1 MVNKYV
7 LEKFGVTTERL
18 RQIFEKTVMEKP
30 GETAD
35 KETQEAWER
44 WQKDNATRERFET
57 EFRDIINEGVAW
69 GIKNY
74 QFYAAVDLAWD
85 TPAVSKVM
93 LPLLMYAQNKITLS
107 ACASELKTLNR
118 AGLLSVD
125 KDGKPTGVDMP
136 KFVETS
142 INMVRSYVTRRHAA
156 QSVKYSNLY
165 PYYKYESRSTGMAGK
180 LKADVMS
187 QEAEIQVD
195 GFGHRHHDSQVMR
208 DALLYGHSVDFVC
221 SPWEIHKMYE
231 FEPTGAE
238 FTPSTGNLKDAKV
251 RDVIF
256 KEGMSWTNPHPTRL
270 LIDFAYPIAAINDD
284 VGPSYIGY
292 WDVVRYGSVS
302 SNPAYFNKDS
312 ISYGAGAGGIY
323 SAFLN
328 NSAYF
333 NTYYTTISAP
343 PTPVQDS
350 SINPS
355 PGSSTLDP
363 AGTNDRK
370 ANIGVYNGEMA
381 QMSMFKTE
389 LFRKL
394 IPANHGIG
402 NYPFEV
408 WIRFVI
414 AGDNTVIFAEP
425 MPSTPAAVCS
435 INESDSRQL
444 SASFAHDVIWAQDM
458 MSNLVSQMLLAVQA
472 ELLQILGINTD
483 LVDKED
489 FNRIKE
495 RLSGKNFSID
505 GPIVI
510 PFSLNEL
517 AQQMDLK
524 MDALFKI
531 GETRQGQSVEVIFR
545 AMSQLL
551 ALLERLTAMSPAE
564 QGQPAPREISATE
577 VTEMAGTTQNVYSF
591 ISDGIDEFRA
601 AKKRIIYEST
611 VCRKEGRVQVPI
623 INRYSKKTI
632 EKAGFKVGDEESGS
646 RNEGVNVIGDK
657 MNLSHDFIFT
667 TRDGAERPV
676 NTQAANTLVQLMQVV
691 LQTPPILQALGRE
704 KTYDIFNEIF
714 RLSGTG
720 IDLNLELQEGDEA
733 GFQDEQIAAMQ
744 EGLKQLQQMLQ
755 ELAAATEGNAKGLA
769 EQEQVN
775 ERQEEIL
782 KGVMDVANVV
792 KRAATDVDQLQ
803 AKLKKLEDKQVAA
816 ISYRDAPEQI
826 RRQQETAAGFT
837 PPASPTYLEEEMAKA
852 PGATTS
858 VVAQV

>member
-7 LEKFGVTTERL
+7 LEKFGVTSARL

-30 GETAD
+30 AETSD
-35 KETQEAWER
+35 KETKEAFER
-44 WQKDNATRERFET
+44 WEKDKATRERFET
-57 EFRDIINEGVAW
+57 EFSDIINEGVSW

-93 LPLLMYAQNKITLS
+93 LPLLMYAQSKITLS
-107 ACASELKTLNR
+107 ACASELKTLNQ
-118 AGLLSVD
+118 AGLLTKD
-125 KDGKPTGVDMP
+125 ADGKPTGVDMP

-165 PYYKYESRSTGMAGK
+165 PYYKYESRSTGMVGK

-208 DALLYGHSVDFVC
+208 DAFLYGHSVDFVC
-221 SPWEIHKMYE
+221 SPWEIHKTYE
-231 FEPTGAE
+231 FVPTSPE
-238 FTPSTGNLKDAKV
+238 FTPSTAKLEDLKV
-251 RDVIF
+251 QEVII

-270 LIDFAYPIAAINDD
+270 LIDFAHPIAAINDD
-284 VGPSYIGY
+284 VNPRYIGY

-302 SNPAYFNKDS
+302 QDPAYFNKDS

-333 NTYYTTISAP
+333 QTYYTTISAP
-343 PTPVQDS
+343 PTPVADS
-350 SINPS
+350 GINPS
-355 PGSSTLDP
+355 PGSATLDP

-370 ANIGVYNGEMA
+370 ANIGVYNGEME

-402 NYPFEV
+402 SYPFEV

-444 SASFAHDVIWAQDM
+444 SASFGHDCLWAQDM
-458 MSNLVSQMLLAVQA
+458 MSNLVSQMMLAVQA
-472 ELLQILGINTD
+472 ELLQLLGINTD
-483 LVDKED
+483 LVEKADVDK
-489 FNRIKE
+489 IIA

-510 PFSLNEL
+510 PFSLREL
-517 AQQMDLK
+517 AQEMDLK

-657 MNLSHDFIFT
+657 VNLSHDFIFT

-733 GFQDEQIAAMQ
+733 GFQDEQISAMQ
-744 EGLKQLQQMLQ
+744 EALKQLQQMLQ
-755 ELAAATEGNAKGLA
+755 ELMGATKENASGLA

-803 AKLKKLEDKQVAA
+803 AKLKKLEEKNVAA
-816 ISYRDAPEQI
+816 IPYRDAPEET
-826 RRQQETAAGFT
+826 RRQLEAAAGFI
-837 PPASPTYLEEEMAKA
+837 PPENPTYLEEEMAKA

>member
-1 MVNKYV
+1 MV
-7 LEKFGVTTERL
+7 
-18 RQIFEKTVMEKP
+18 QKP
-30 GETAD
+30 GETAN
-35 KETQEAWER
+35 KEEKEAFEHWE
-44 WQKDNATRERFET
+44 KDNATRERFET

-93 LPLLMYAQNKITLS
+93 LPLLMYAQSKITLS
-107 ACASELKTLNR
+107 ACASELKTLNK
-118 AGLLSVD
+118 AGLITSD
-125 KDGKPTGVDMP
+125 KEGKPTGVDMP

-165 PYYKYESRSTGMAGK
+165 PYYKYESRSTGLAGK

-208 DALLYGHSVDFVC
+208 DAFLYGHSVDFVC
-221 SPWEIHKMYE
+221 SPWEVHKAYE
-231 FEPTGAE
+231 PVPSSAE
-238 FTPSTGNLKDAKV
+238 FTSSTGDLKDLKV
-251 RDVIF
+251 REVIL

-270 LIDFAYPIAAINDD
+270 LIDFAHPIAAINDD
-284 VGPSYIGY
+284 VNPRYIGY
-292 WDVVRYGSVS
+292 WDVVRYGTVS
-302 SNPAYFNKDS
+302 NDPAYFNKDS
-312 ISYGAGAGGIY
+312 ISYGIGAGGIY

-328 NSAYF
+328 NSSYF
-333 NTYYTTISAP
+333 QTYYTTISAP

-355 PGSSTLDP
+355 PGSSALDP

-370 ANIGVYNGEMA
+370 ANIGVYNGEME

-402 NYPFEV
+402 SYPFEV

-425 MPSTPAAVCS
+425 MPSTPAAVCA

-483 LVDKED
+483 LVDKADIE
-489 FNRIKE
+489 KMVQ
-495 RLSGKNFSID
+495 RLSGKNFSIE

-510 PFSLNEL
+510 PFSLKEL
-517 AQQMDLK
+517 AQEMDLK

-545 AMSQLL
+545 AMSQLM

-577 VTEMAGTTQNVYSF
+577 VTEMAGTTTNVYAF
-591 ISDGIDEFRA
+591 ISDGIDEYRA

-611 VCRKEGRVQVPI
+611 ICRKEGRVQVPI

-632 EKAGFKVGDEESGS
+632 EKAGFTVGEAEEGS
-646 RNEGVNVIGDK
+646 RYEGVNVLGDK
-657 MNLSHDFIFT
+657 QYLSHDFIFT

-744 EGLKQLQQMLQ
+744 ESLKQLQQMLQ
-755 ELAAATEGNAKGLA
+755 ELAGATEGNAKGLA

-775 ERQEEIL
+775 TRQEEIL
-782 KGVMDVANVV
+782 KGVVDVANVV

-803 AKLKKLEDKQVAA
+803 AKLKKLEEKQVAA
-816 ISYRDAPEQI
+816 IPYRDAPEET
-826 RRQQETAAGFT
+826 RRQLEAAAGFV
-837 PPASPTYLEEEMAKA
+837 PPNDPTYLEQEMAKA

>member
-7 LEKFGVTTERL
+7 LEKFGVTSARL

-30 GETAD
+30 AETSD
-35 KETQEAWER
+35 KETKEAFER
-44 WQKDNATRERFET
+44 WEKDKATRERFET
-57 EFRDIINEGVAW
+57 EFSDIINEGVSW

-93 LPLLMYAQNKITLS
+93 LPLLMYAQSKITLS
-107 ACASELKTLNR
+107 ACASELKTLNQ
-118 AGLLSVD
+118 AGLLTKD
-125 KDGKPTGVDMP
+125 ADGKPTGVDMP

-165 PYYKYESRSTGMAGK
+165 PYYKYESRSTGMVGK

-208 DALLYGHSVDFVC
+208 DAFLYGHSVDFVC
-221 SPWEIHKMYE
+221 SPWEIHKTYE
-231 FEPTGAE
+231 FVPTGPE
-238 FTPSTGNLKDAKV
+238 FTPSTSNLKDAKV
-251 RDVIF
+251 QEVII

-270 LIDFAYPIAAINDD
+270 LIDFAHPIAAINDD
-284 VGPSYIGY
+284 VNPRYIGY

-302 SNPAYFNKDS
+302 KDPAYFNKDS

-333 NTYYTTISAP
+333 QTYYTTISAP
-343 PTPVQDS
+343 PTPVADS
-350 SINPS
+350 GINPS
-355 PGSSTLDP
+355 PGSATLDP

-370 ANIGVYNGEMA
+370 ANIGVYNGEME

-402 NYPFEV
+402 SYPFEV

-483 LVDKED
+483 LVDKAD
-489 FNRIKE
+489 VDKIVS
-495 RLSGKNFSID
+495 RLSGKNFTIE

-510 PFSLNEL
+510 PFSLKEL
-517 AQQMDLK
+517 AQEMDLK

-632 EKAGFKVGDEESGS
+632 EKAGFKVGDEESDS

-657 MNLSHDFIFT
+657 VNLSHDFIFT

-733 GFQDEQIAAMQ
+733 GFQDEQISAMQ
-744 EGLKQLQQMLQ
+744 EALKQLQQMLQ
-755 ELAAATEGNAKGLA
+755 ELAGATEGNAKGLA